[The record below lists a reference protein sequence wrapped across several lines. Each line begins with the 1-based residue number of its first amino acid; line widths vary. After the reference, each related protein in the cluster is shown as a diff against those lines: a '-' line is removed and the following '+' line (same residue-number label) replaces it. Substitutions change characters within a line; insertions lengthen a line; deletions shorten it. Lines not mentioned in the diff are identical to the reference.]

1 MTLSKKKLTENYES
15 ILKQCEN
22 QFKIAPLIKYIVFQ
36 SAGLALQWVILS
48 NYCSM
53 SCIFEKR
60 NGIDEIDLNGID
72 RYQ

>member
-36 SAGLALQWVILS
+36 PAGLALQ
-48 NYCSM
+48 
-53 SCIFEKR
+53 
-60 NGIDEIDLNGID
+60 
-72 RYQ
+72 